1 MRFAHVATAI
11 VSLAGL
17 PLALAGPATDACGPN
32 FCQCCFYSSPSES
45 YYGFYHTRQVSY
57 LLGSLRLQQNAELPR
72 VGKFI
77 TPVDRLVL
85 LGWS

>member
-45 YYGFYHTRQVSY
+45 YYGFYHTS
-57 LLGSLRLQQNAELPR
+57 SLRLQQNAELPR